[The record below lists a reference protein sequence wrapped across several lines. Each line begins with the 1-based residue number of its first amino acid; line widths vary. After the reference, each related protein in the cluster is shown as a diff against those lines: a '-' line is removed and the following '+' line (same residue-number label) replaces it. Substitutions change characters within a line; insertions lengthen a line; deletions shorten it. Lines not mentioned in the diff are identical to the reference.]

1 MVRHYLTEHGRA
13 DPGCRSPDYSQN
25 PALQMIPISDP
36 RQRACGVGWRFG
48 TQIRLRRMLVAILA
62 GPLVA
67 VITYLT
73 DDAILAY
80 EAPRASVGKAS
91 GVRLQLWRYE

>member
-1 MVRHYLTEHGRA
+1 
-13 DPGCRSPDYSQN
+13 
-25 PALQMIPISDP
+25 
-36 RQRACGVGWRFG
+36 
-48 TQIRLRRMLVAILA
+48 MLVAILA

-80 EAPRASVGKAS
+80 EALRASVGKVS